1 MECVF
6 RFRYNISTNDY
17 PEKFDQSQF
26 ETYFDYQYLK
36 NDPVM
41 TTKHGIEL
49 DLAINTAQVARTF
62 QDRSHNFILMPRT
75 SDGVDIVPDDLNI
88 ENMGVRGK
96 RGNIVQTFPA
106 VEYDFIPQNLVVE
119 ESTAVHMQWVGSNSN
134 PRGNDGEG
142 TRGTDRNNIVSTD
155 AINWS
160 FPQGE
165 PQISDYEQILDIN
178 GQKYLFHKDRIIKF
192 PIQLY

>member
-1 MECVF
+1 MVK
-6 RFRYNISTNDY
+6 S
-17 PEKFDQSQF
+17 DQPG
-26 ETYFDYQYLK
+26 K
-36 NDPVM
+36 
-41 TTKHGIEL
+41 
-49 DLAINTAQVARTF
+49 
-62 QDRSHNFILMPRT
+62 
-75 SDGVDIVPDDLNI
+75 
-88 ENMGVRGK
+88 GVRGK

-119 ESTAVHMQWVGSNSN
+119 QSTAVHMQWVGSNNN

-165 PQISDYEQILDIN
+165 PNNKPDDGDQILDIN
-178 GQKYLFHKDRIIKF
+178 GQKYLVSKDRIKNRCH
-192 PIQLY
+192 L